1 MARPARGRQQSQTN
15 RSNAA
20 SSSQPAH
27 DQEEQPVSKTQPD
40 EKPTIAESSSTTT
53 TTTASTTAAATEGVS
68 HDNSSMAA
76 PQRVAIAAPPLEP
89 FVGGKHYVS
98 PLQFAMEHAST
109 LHALSVPPAKYANP
123 AQQTQHQRLL
133 DAAPTLGVQHVFALE
148 EVTAHS
154 FEHRR
159 RDAAWMNVL
168 ARARFIQDMF
178 TVKVTPSQLQ
188 QSEAELKQAYA
199 SIAAINAQLEAEVSQ
214 WESMLNNVV
223 QQRKASSSSSSS
235 MLEDEMVDNES
246 QPQPQPD
253 QDQDV
258 VMASTN
264 AAANGETGGK
274 SKEDE
279 EAALMASQLTTTAP
293 RPKTRLCMEER
304 VRSLLVD
311 YSDILYK

>member
-15 RSNAA
+15 RSNA
-20 SSSQPAH
+20 SSSQPSH

-40 EKPTIAESSSTTT
+40 EKATIAESSSTTT
-53 TTTASTTAAATEGVS
+53 TAASTTAAAATEGVS

-109 LHALSVPPAKYANP
+109 LHALSVPAAKYANP

-223 QQRKASSSSSSS
+223 QQRKASSSSSS

-246 QPQPQPD
+246 QPQPQ
-253 QDQDV
+253 QQGVDQDV

-274 SKEDE
+274 SKEEE